1 MLMIDSVI
9 DFSRDADNAE
19 VDDESEDVRCISDS
33 GGLIVL
39 VVVLEECGCIEI
51 VVSIFSELERSIEN
65 VN

>member
-9 DFSRDADNAE
+9 DFSRDTDNAE
-19 VDDESEDVRCISDS
+19 VDNESEDVRCIGDS
-33 GGLIVL
+33 GELIVL

-51 VVSIFSELERSIEN
+51 VVLIFSGLERSVGN